1 MEVEVLVEQKSL
13 GTRMFDS
20 VNVAMLILIT
30 LLCLAPLWYILMI
43 SLSDKAA
50 VNAGTV
56 TFWPMGF
63 NLLSYQK
70 IVSEAAFFMSFW
82 VSVQRV
88 VLGTIVTLG
97 AVLMMAYPLSRT
109 SRQLP
114 HRNAYM
120 WVLVFCML
128 FNGGTIP
135 WYLTIRSYGLIDSI
149 WGLVLAGSLPVFS
162 VILVVNFFRNVPSA
176 LEEAAYVDGAGPWR
190 TFLQIYIPISAPV
203 IATITLFTVVGY
215 WNEFFQGLV
224 LSTKQSNYPL
234 QTYIQQLVV
243 SVNLST
249 LDTEQVKLASQLNN
263 KSLNAAKIFIAMIP
277 VLIIYPFLQRFFI
290 TGITLGSV
298 KE

>member
-1 MEVEVLVEQKSL
+1 MEVVILIEQKSL
-13 GTRMFDS
+13 GARMFNN
-20 VNVAMLILIT
+20 VNIGVLILIT
-30 LLCLAPLWYILMI
+30 LLCLTPLWYILMV

-56 TFWPMGF
+56 TFWPVGF
-63 NLLSYQK
+63 NLLSYKK
-70 IVSEAAFFMSFW
+70 IVSESAFFMSFW
-82 VSVQRV
+82 VSVKRV
-88 VLGTIVTLG
+88 VLGTIVTVG
-97 AVLMMAYPLSRT
+97 AVLMMSYPLSRT

-135 WYLTIRSYGLIDSI
+135 WYLTMRSYGLIDSI

-162 VILVVNFFRNVPSA
+162 VILVINFFRNVPPA
-176 LEEAAYVDGAGPWR
+176 MEEAAYADGAGPWR

-203 IATITLFTVVGY
+203 IATITLFTIVGY

-243 SVNLST
+243 SLNLST
-249 LDTEQVKLASQLNN
+249 VDTEQIKLASQLNN
-263 KSLNAAKIFIAMIP
+263 KSLNAAKIFIAMVP

>member
-1 MEVEVLVEQKSL
+1 
-13 GTRMFDS
+13 MFNN
-20 VNVAMLILIT
+20 VNIGVLILIT
-30 LLCLAPLWYILMI
+30 LLCLTPLWYILMV

-56 TFWPMGF
+56 TFWPVGF
-63 NLLSYQK
+63 NLLSYKK
-70 IVSEAAFFMSFW
+70 IVSESAFFMSFW
-82 VSVQRV
+82 VSVKRV
-88 VLGTIVTLG
+88 VLGTIVTVG
-97 AVLMMAYPLSRT
+97 AVLMMSYPLSRT

-135 WYLTIRSYGLIDSI
+135 WYLTMRSYGLIDSI

-162 VILVVNFFRNVPSA
+162 VILVINFFRNVPPA
-176 LEEAAYVDGAGPWR
+176 MEEAAYADGAGPWR

-203 IATITLFTVVGY
+203 IATITLFTIVGY

-243 SVNLST
+243 SLNLST
-249 LDTEQVKLASQLNN
+249 VDTEQIKLASQLNN
-263 KSLNAAKIFIAMIP
+263 KSLNAAKIFIAMVP

>member
-1 MEVEVLVEQKSL
+1 MVEQKTFGSRL
-13 GTRMFDS
+13 FNGINATL
-20 VNVAMLILIT
+20 LILIT
-30 LLCLAPLWYILMI
+30 LLCLTPLWYILMI

-50 VNAGTV
+50 VNAGSV
-56 TFWPMGF
+56 TFWPIGF

-70 IVSEAAFFMSFW
+70 IVSEAAFFNSFW
-82 VSVQRV
+82 VSVKRV
-88 VLGTIVTLG
+88 VIGT
-97 AVLMMAYPLSRT
+97 AVSLAAILMMAYPLSKT

-114 HRNAYM
+114 HRNIYM

-135 WYLTIRSYGLIDSI
+135 WYLVMRGYGLIDSI
-149 WGLVLAGSLPVFS
+149 WGLVLAGSLPIFN
-162 VILVVNFFRNVPSA
+162 VILVVNFFRNIPAA

-190 TFLQIYIPISAPV
+190 TFIQIFIPISAPV
-203 IATITLFTVVGY
+203 VATIALFTIVGY
-215 WNEFFQGLV
+215 WNEFFAGLV

-243 SVNLST
+243 NLNLST
-249 LDTEQVKLASQLNN
+249 MDTEQIKQISQLNN
-263 KSLNAAKIFIAMIP
+263 RSLNAAKIFIAMIP
-277 VLIIYPFLQRFFI
+277 VLVIYPFLQKYFI

>member
-1 MEVEVLVEQKSL
+1 LVEQKSL
-13 GTRMFDS
+13 GSKTF
-20 VNVAMLILIT
+20 NVLNAVILILIT
-30 LLCLAPLWYILMI
+30 LLCLVPLWYILMI

-50 VNAGTV
+50 VNAGAV
-56 TFWPMGF
+56 SFWPVGF
-63 NLLSYQK
+63 NLISYKK
-70 IVSEAAFFMSFW
+70 ILGESAFFVSFW
-82 VSVQRV
+82 TSIKRV
-88 VLGTIVTLG
+88 VLGTTVSLAAI
-97 AVLMMAYPLSRT
+97 LMMAYPLSK
-109 SRQLP
+109 SSKQLP

-135 WYLTIRSYGLIDSI
+135 WYLTVRGYGLIDNI
-149 WGLVLAGSLPVFS
+149 WGLVLAGSLPVFN
-162 VILVVNFFRNVPSA
+162 VILVVNFFKNLPSA

-190 TFLQIYIPISAPV
+190 TFLQIYLPLSGPV
-203 IATITLFTVVGY
+203 IATITLFTIVGH

-243 SVNLST
+243 TVDLT
-249 LDTEQVKLASQLNN
+249 TMDTEQIKLATQLNN

-277 VLIIYPFLQRFFI
+277 VLAIYPFLQRYFI

>member
-1 MEVEVLVEQKSL
+1 MIENKSL
-13 GTRMFDS
+13 GARTFNA
-20 VNVAMLILIT
+20 VNITLLIVIT
-30 LLCLAPLWYILMI
+30 LLCLVPLWYILMV
-43 SLSDKAA
+43 SVSEKSA

-56 TFWPMGF
+56 TLWPVGF
-63 NLLSYQK
+63 NLLSYKK
-70 IVSEAAFFMSFW
+70 IVAEEAFFLSFW
-82 VSVQRV
+82 VSVKRV
-88 VLGTIVTLG
+88 VLGTIVTVSIIL
-97 AVLMMAYPLSRT
+97 LMAYPLSRT

-114 HRNAYM
+114 YRNVYM

-135 WYLTIRSYGLIDSI
+135 WYLTMRSYGLIDSI
-149 WGLVLAGSLPVFS
+149 WGLVLAGGMPVFS
-162 VILVVNFFRNVPSA
+162 VILVVNFFRNAPSA

-190 TFLQIYIPISAPV
+190 TFLQIYVPISTPV

-224 LSTKQSNYPL
+224 LSTNQSNYPL

-243 SVNLST
+243 SINLSSV
-249 LDTEQVKLASQLNN
+249 DTEQVKLASQLNN
-263 KSLNAAKIFIAMIP
+263 KSLNAAKIFIAMVP
-277 VLIIYPFLQRFFI
+277 VLIIYPFLQRYFI

>member
-1 MEVEVLVEQKSL
+1 MIEHKSL
-13 GTRMFDS
+13 GARMF
-20 VNVAMLILIT
+20 NGLNAGFLMLIT
-30 LLCLAPLWYILMI
+30 LLCLTPLWYILMI
-43 SLSDKAA
+43 SLSEKSA
-50 VNAGTV
+50 VNAGAV
-56 TFWPMGF
+56 TFWPVGF

-82 VSVQRV
+82 VSVKRV

-97 AVLMMAYPLSRT
+97 AVLMMAFPLSRT

-114 HRNAYM
+114 HRNVYM
-120 WVLVFCML
+120 WVLIFCML

-149 WGLVLAGSLPVFS
+149 WGLVLAGGLPIFS
-162 VILVVNFFRNVPSA
+162 VILVINFFRNVPSA

-190 TFLQIYIPISAPV
+190 TFLQIYVPVSAPV

-243 SVNLST
+243 SLNLSNM
-249 LDTEQVKLASQLNN
+249 DTEQIKLSSQLNN
-263 KSLNAAKIFIAMIP
+263 KSLNAAKIFIAMVP
-277 VLIIYPFLQRFFI
+277 VLIIYPFLQKFFI

>member
-1 MEVEVLVEQKSL
+1 
-13 GTRMFDS
+13 
-20 VNVAMLILIT
+20 
-30 LLCLAPLWYILMI
+30 MI
-43 SLSDKAA
+43 SVSDKAA
-50 VNAGTV
+50 VNAGAV
-56 TFWPMGF
+56 TFWPIGF

-70 IVSEAAFFMSFW
+70 IVSEVAFFTSFW
-82 VSVQRV
+82 VSVKRV
-88 VLGTIVTLG
+88 VLGT
-97 AVLMMAYPLSRT
+97 AVSLAAILMMAYPLSKT
-109 SRQLP
+109 SKQLP

-135 WYLTIRSYGLIDSI
+135 WYLVIRGYGLIDSI
-149 WGLVLAGSLPVFS
+149 WGLVLAGSLPIFN
-162 VILVVNFFRNVPSA
+162 VILVVNFFRNIPGA

-190 TFLQIYIPISAPV
+190 TFIQIFIPISAPV
-203 IATITLFTVVGY
+203 VATISLFTIVGY

-243 SVNLST
+243 NLNLST
-249 LDTEQVKLASQLNN
+249 LDTEQIKQISQLNN
-263 KSLNAAKIFIAMIP
+263 RSLNAAKIFIAMIP
-277 VLIIYPFLQRFFI
+277 VLVIYPFLQKYFI

>member
-1 MEVEVLVEQKSL
+1 MIEHKSL
-13 GTRMFDS
+13 GARMF
-20 VNVAMLILIT
+20 NGLNAGFLILIT
-30 LLCLAPLWYILMI
+30 LLCLTPLWYILMI
-43 SLSDKAA
+43 SLSEKSA
-50 VNAGTV
+50 VNAGAV
-56 TFWPMGF
+56 TFWPVGF

-82 VSVQRV
+82 VSVKRV

-97 AVLMMAYPLSRT
+97 AVLMMAFPLSRT

-114 HRNAYM
+114 HRNVYM
-120 WVLVFCML
+120 WVLIFCML

-149 WGLVLAGSLPVFS
+149 WGLVLAGGLPIFS
-162 VILVVNFFRNVPSA
+162 VILVINFFRNVPSA

-190 TFLQIYIPISAPV
+190 TFLQIYVPVSAPV

-243 SVNLST
+243 SLNLSNM
-249 LDTEQVKLASQLNN
+249 DTEQIKLSSQLNN
-263 KSLNAAKIFIAMIP
+263 KSLNAAKIFIAMVP
-277 VLIIYPFLQRFFI
+277 VLIIYPFLQKFFI

>member
-1 MEVEVLVEQKSL
+1 MIEHKSL
-13 GTRMFDS
+13 GARMF
-20 VNVAMLILIT
+20 NGLNAGFLILIT
-30 LLCLAPLWYILMI
+30 LLCLTPLWYILMI
-43 SLSDKAA
+43 SLSEKSA
-50 VNAGTV
+50 VNAGAV
-56 TFWPMGF
+56 TFWPVGF

-82 VSVQRV
+82 VSVKRV

-97 AVLMMAYPLSRT
+97 AVLMMAFPLSRT

-114 HRNAYM
+114 HRNVYM
-120 WVLVFCML
+120 WVLIFCML

-149 WGLVLAGSLPVFS
+149 WGLVLAGGLPIFS
-162 VILVVNFFRNVPSA
+162 VILVINFFRNVPSA

-190 TFLQIYIPISAPV
+190 TFLQIYVPVSAPV
-203 IATITLFTVVGY
+203 IATITLFTIVGY

-243 SVNLST
+243 SLNLSNM
-249 LDTEQVKLASQLNN
+249 DTEQIKLSSQLNN
-263 KSLNAAKIFIAMIP
+263 KSLNAAKIFIAMVP
-277 VLIIYPFLQRFFI
+277 VLIIYPFLQKFFI